1 MTVVPS
7 SMKRAAVAFPIPAA
21 PPVIKQTLSFKRML
35 LVLFLFMECPQEAY
49 EDSPPDRLAQ
59 HVVGWDGMVP

>member
-1 MTVVPS
+1 
-7 SMKRAAVAFPIPAA
+7 
-21 PPVIKQTLSFKRML
+21 ML